1 VAVKVI
7 RVLQP
12 NNILDLTERYE
23 ELLQEIRV
31 WGRLQNE
38 HILPVLGHVYGHG
51 HLPSLVF
58 PWMENGSLTNFLR
71 EHETLERGERFRLV
85 GSSDPIWHLCTNEF
99 PYVQLQD
106 VALAL
111 QYCTSAH
118 LQKCGFSS
126 GFFISALYRSGS
138 RRSNRCEFLPKS
150 TRQMSTN
157 YRQFGWCVRTTFW
170 LTGRGVLL

>member
-1 VAVKVI
+1 MAVKVI

-71 EHETLERGERFRLV
+71 EHETLERGERFRL
-85 GSSDPIWHLCTNEF
+85 
-99 PYVQLQD
+99 LQD

-111 QYCTSAH
+111 QYLHCIAVVH
-118 LQKCGFSS
+118 GD
-126 GFFISALYRSGS
+126 
-138 RRSNRCEFLPKS
+138 
-150 TRQMSTN
+150 
-157 YRQFGWCVRTTFW
+157 
-170 LTGRGVLL
+170 LTGQHFG